1 MRKWL
6 RLASVAGAVL
16 ALDACS
22 KTAVQRNFHLYEQRE
37 LIGEYVRLTYIHNP
51 GAAFGISVGPY
62 SSLVFA
68 VLSIVALAALV
79 AMYAATPPQD
89 RLRLHAIALIAGGAL
104 GNLWNRLV
112 SRAGVL
118 DWIDVGI
125 GNTRWPVFNFAD
137 IAVTTGAIILALS
150 LWREEEAASRG
161 DPTGAAAE
169 RRSK

>member
-1 MRKWL
+1 MKKWIH
-6 RLASVAGAVL
+6 LAALAGGAL

-22 KTAVQRNFHLYEQRE
+22 KTAVQRSFHLYEQRE

-62 SSLVFA
+62 SSLIFA

-79 AMYAATPPQD
+79 GMYAVTPPQD

-112 SRAGVL
+112 SRAGVV
-118 DWIDVGI
+118 DWIDVGV
-125 GNTRWPVFNFAD
+125 GDTRWPVFNVAD

-150 LWREEEAASRG
+150 LWREEEAAGRNDTNSA
-161 DPTGAAAE
+161 TAE
-169 RRSK
+169 RRSR

>member
-1 MRKWL
+1 MKKWL
-6 RLASVAGAVL
+6 RLTAVAGDAL
-16 ALDACS
+16 MLDACS
-22 KTAVQRNFHLYEQRE
+22 KIAVQRSFHLYEHRE

-62 SSLVFA
+62 SSVIFA
-68 VLSIVALAALV
+68 LLSVVALAALV
-79 AMYAATPPQD
+79 AMYAVTPPQD

-112 SRAGVL
+112 SRAGVV

-137 IAVTTGAIILALS
+137 IAVTTGAIILALA
-150 LWREEEAASRG
+150 LWREEEAASHG
-161 DPTGAAAE
+161 GENDAAPE
-169 RRSK
+169 RRTK